1 MASDNQDFGIT
12 PTPVSAGMGIGTL
25 LRDTRIRLGQDVAFA
40 AKSLRI
46 RQPYL
51 QAIEDCRYHDLPGST
66 YAVGFVRGYAEYL
79 GLDSAEIVRRFKLE
93 TDGDF
98 GGRTTLVF
106 PSAVSENSIPTG
118 ALLFLAVVAAGLAY
132 GAWYWYQS
140 SDTSVVDS
148 VPALP
153 DRLAAL
159 IHRPVGN
166 GTEVVAVGGPSAPVV
181 QPPVSTDSPH
191 EDVAP
196 PAQDSAAHAP
206 AAVAPVVAA
215 PVAVPPAPVVA
226 AAPAVSPAPVPAPA
240 PAPAPLAPVAAPP
253 AAPVAPVVVPSEM
266 TKPSDS
272 KAAKELKKAEAKAA
286 AAKAAEAKLGEAAP
300 VAPSEAV
307 KPPPADTPVQAPKP
321 VEPAPAPVAAPAP
334 TSRVVLRADEDC
346 WIEIRDSTGV
356 VVSRLLRK
364 GEAYPVPGRSGLS
377 LTAGNA
383 GALSV
388 YLDGKPT
395 APLGHAGMVRHD
407 VPLDADRIGS
417 GSAASAPNYTPAPT
431 E

>member
-1 MASDNQDFGIT
+1 VASDNQDFGTAPAAI
-12 PTPVSAGMGIGTL
+12 PAGTGIGSL
-25 LRDTRIRLGQDVAFA
+25 LRDTRMQLGQEVAFV

-79 GLDSAEIVRRFKLE
+79 GLDSAEIVRRFKQE
-93 TDGDF
+93 TGSDF

-166 GTEVVAVGGPSAPVV
+166 GTEVVAVGQPAADAAAPAI
-181 QPPVSTDSPH
+181 QPPQASVGTAH
-191 EDVAP
+191 EDVVPPAEDEAP
-196 PAQDSAAHAP
+196 PAPPAP
-206 AAVAPVVAA
+206 AAVAAA
-215 PVAVPPAPVVA
+215 PAATPAPAPVV
-226 AAPAVSPAPVPAPA
+226 VAPV
-240 PAPAPLAPVAAPP
+240 VVVPP
-253 AAPVAPVVVPSEM
+253 AAPVAPAVVPSEL

-272 KAAKELKKAEAKAA
+272 KAAKEIKKAEAKVA
-286 AAKAAEAKLGEAAP
+286 AAKAAEAVKTGETAPAAVDEP
-300 VAPSEAV
+300 VKAAA
-307 KPPPADTPVQAPKP
+307 ADTAPEASKP
-321 VEPAPAPVAAPAP
+321 VETPKIEPSRPADASVAPGSVSSAS
-334 TSRVVLRADEDC
+334 SRVVLRADEDC
-346 WIEIRDSTGV
+346 WIEIRDATGV

-364 GEAYPVPGRSGLS
+364 GEAYPVPGRSGLT

-407 VPLDADRIGS
+407 VPLDADHLGS
-417 GSAASAPNYTPAPT
+417 SPPPAAPTYTPAPT